1 MNSKRKAPF
10 KTLFYIL
17 VLSLLTV
24 YTFAPTQGIA
34 DGNGG
39 LPVGGLASAPTVDST
54 SQSTIPESS
63 DTEETD
69 VSFLTLFWEAIVFL
83 L

>member
-1 MNSKRKAPF
+1 MYSMRKAPI
-10 KTLFYIL
+10 KGLLYIL

-24 YTFAPTQGIA
+24 FMLAPTQGIA

-39 LPVGGLASAPTVDST
+39 LPVGGLGSVDTLPPQPAPSVPSD
-54 SQSTIPESS
+54 PESAIS
-63 DTEETD
+63 L
-69 VSFLTLFWEAIVFL
+69 LTLLWIVTTSIL